1 MSLHPLKQAL
11 LPRLPD
17 LLAELLPAGKPSGKD
32 FLVGDEH
39 GEPGKSC
46 VISMDGEWGGWWQ
59 DFATGNHGDI
69 IDLTIAYCWAL
80 DERNWD
86 ALRNVFL
93 AEAQAELGAGVENGV
108 DAIITRVSGVLT
120 PLDAS
125 QHFVSNH
132 QVAVDGDRATCRC
145 YLHAQHVR
153 KAAAGGRLYL
163 VAGGYEDELV
173 RTPAGW
179 RIGHRRL
186 VVVWTEGNPGV
197 VRGDR

>member
-69 IDLTIAYCWAL
+69 IDLIAVHHGPGIGAAARWAAGWIG
-80 DERNWD
+80 NP
-86 ALRNVFL
+86 ALANSYSNASGDWNPR
-93 AEAQAELGAGVENGV
+93 
-108 DAIITRVSGVLT
+108 DTRWK
-120 PLDAS
+120 PKHD
-125 QHFVSNH
+125 
-132 QVAVDGDRATCRC
+132 DGDGQLPQAVYTYRS
-145 YLHAQHVR
+145 
-153 KAAAGGRLYL
+153 
-163 VAGGYEDELV
+163 
-173 RTPAGW
+173 
-179 RIGHRRL
+179 
-186 VVVWTEGNPGV
+186 TEGDPIGYVMRYPNGKGIPLGLNRKFKRWWV
-197 VRGDR
+197 DQIGRAHV